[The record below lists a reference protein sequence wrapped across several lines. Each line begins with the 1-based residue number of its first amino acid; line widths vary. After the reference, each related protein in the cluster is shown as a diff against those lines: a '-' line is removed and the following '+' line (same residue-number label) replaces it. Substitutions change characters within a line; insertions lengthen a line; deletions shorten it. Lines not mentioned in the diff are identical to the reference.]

1 MLASGS
7 YFGTVVQGGYLV
19 SMQLRTGNQGAI
31 HWRKGAV
38 AADNLPFFADGWMD
52 GWMRTVKSL
61 PYSVPVEWCVCH
73 VSECEPVTL
82 ITAFCSE
89 EWTVKVGPLFVCNW
103 GEPQMPGIASILI
116 LMFE

>member
-52 GWMRTVKSL
+52 GWMDAYCEISPILSPSRMVR
-61 PYSVPVEWCVCH
+61 VP
-73 VSECEPVTL
+73 CE
-82 ITAFCSE
+82 
-89 EWTVKVGPLFVCNW
+89 
-103 GEPQMPGIASILI
+103 
-116 LMFE
+116 